1 MKQPKKNKIWVIV
14 GVAAFVAALAFLF
27 VYGALSRE
35 SELEQ
40 QVRLA
45 KEDGCL
51 PLVLLS
57 SMTGS
62 YQYVGTDAAWTAQY
76 AVDQINRTGGIN
88 GTPVRLIVADTG
100 SSPDSAQRLL
110 GEVQSQLL
118 CVLGPV
124 NAPETAAVAEDVA
137 QYGLLDIGTYSFQ
150 GALEQAAPYG
160 AAYMSQSVKGEMAG
174 VTAWAACNP
183 DIHSIV
189 IFSDQ
194 ADSSKQESAEALQEY
209 LPQLGIEVL
218 EVVDVPADSD
228 QRLYMQAAIQALN
241 RKPDGYLS
249 LLSGPEYT
257 KILFQLRQRGVEDG
271 RRIISSFSGFTQ
283 DMIDL
288 AGDNLDGTYIWSKF
302 NPYEESSQWAE
313 LSLVYQEEHGGAIPL
328 NTIVVDLYDAIMAL
342 KQCCEELNITGNGN
356 NQTVQRE
363 QVAQWF
369 YNSPEVQGI
378 QSTFYWKD
386 GEKIKDYVLFVFEED
401 TPVKQ
406 EK

>member
-1 MKQPKKNKIWVIV
+1 MKQPNKNKIWIIV
-14 GVAAFVAALAFLF
+14 GIVAFVAVLASLF

-40 QVRLA
+40 QVRQA
-45 KEDGCL
+45 KEEGCL

-76 AVDQINRTGGIN
+76 AVDQINQTGGIN

-110 GEVQSQLL
+110 EDVQSQLL

-160 AAYMSQSVKGEMAG
+160 AAYMSQSVKGEIAG

-194 ADSSKQESAEALQEY
+194 ADSSKQESAAALQEY

-218 EVVDVPADSD
+218 EVVDVPMDSN
-228 QRLYMQAAIQALN
+228 QRQYMQAAIQALN
-241 RKPDGYLS
+241 RKPEGYLS
-249 LLSGPEYT
+249 LLDDNGYAN
-257 KILFQLRQRGVEDG
+257 ILLQLRQRGVEDG

-288 AGDNLDGTYIWSKF
+288 AGDALDGTYIWSKF
-302 NPYEESSQWAE
+302 NPYGENGQWGE
-313 LSLVYQEEHGGAIPL
+313 LSQAYQEDHEGAIPL
-328 NTIVVDLYDAIMAL
+328 NNIMADLYDSIMAL
-342 KQCCEELNITGNGN
+342 KQCCEELGITGDGEDLA
-356 NQTVQRE
+356 TQRK

-369 YNSPEVQGI
+369 YNSPEIQGI
-378 QSTFYWKD
+378 QSTFYWEN
-386 GEKIKDYVLFVFEED
+386 GEKIKDYVLFVFEGD
-401 TPVKQ
+401 RPVEQ
-406 EK
+406 PG

>member
-1 MKQPKKNKIWVIV
+1 MKQPKNNKIWVIV
-14 GVAAFVAALAFLF
+14 GVVAFVAALAFLF

-249 LLSGPEYT
+249 LLSGNEYT
-257 KILFQLRQRGVEDG
+257 NILLQLRQRGVEDG

-288 AGDNLDGTYIWSKF
+288 AGDALDGTYIWSKF
-302 NPYEESSQWAE
+302 NPYEENGQWGE
-313 LSLVYQEEHGGAIPL
+313 LSQAYQEDHKGAIPL
-328 NTIVVDLYDAIMAL
+328 NNIVADLYDSTMAL
-342 KQCCEELNITGNGN
+342 KQCCEELGITGDGEDLAAE
-356 NQTVQRE
+356 RE

-369 YNSPEVQGI
+369 YNSPEIQGI
-378 QSTFYWKD
+378 QSTFYWEN

-401 TPVKQ
+401 RPVEQ
-406 EK
+406 PG

>member
-1 MKQPKKNKIWVIV
+1 MKQPNKNKSWIIV
-14 GVAAFVAALAFLF
+14 GIVAFVAALASLF

-40 QVRLA
+40 QVRQA
-45 KEDGCL
+45 KEEGCL

-76 AVDQINRTGGIN
+76 AVDQIDRTGGIN
-88 GTPVRLIVADTG
+88 GTQVRLIVADTG

-110 GEVQSQLL
+110 EDVQSQLL

-160 AAYMSQSVKGEMAG
+160 AAYMSQSVKGEIAG

-194 ADSSKQESAEALQEY
+194 ADSSKQESAAALQEY

-249 LLSGPEYT
+249 LLSGPE
-257 KILFQLRQRGVEDG
+257 
-271 RRIISSFSGFTQ
+271 
-283 DMIDL
+283 
-288 AGDNLDGTYIWSKF
+288 
-302 NPYEESSQWAE
+302 
-313 LSLVYQEEHGGAIPL
+313 
-328 NTIVVDLYDAIMAL
+328 
-342 KQCCEELNITGNGN
+342 
-356 NQTVQRE
+356 
-363 QVAQWF
+363 
-369 YNSPEVQGI
+369 
-378 QSTFYWKD
+378 
-386 GEKIKDYVLFVFEED
+386 
-401 TPVKQ
+401 
-406 EK
+406 